1 MQAADRL
8 FLDIYHGLTVSYRGI
23 HPVIGCDIFNRRTL

>member
-8 FLDIYHGLTVSYRGI
+8 FLDIYQSLTVSCRGI
-23 HPVIGCDIFNRRTL
+23 HPVIGCDIF